1 MFSSPNRL
9 IKNNENQGNNI
20 SKSHKN
26 KKVIISNLFN
36 GKLRNKGMN
45 NLYKMYI
52 SKDFIEKIVSP
63 NKKYALYLPQVF
75 TRKKAKEKK
84 SNSDSLV
91 EPKSS

>member
-1 MFSSPNRL
+1 
-9 IKNNENQGNNI
+9 
-20 SKSHKN
+20 
-26 KKVIISNLFN
+26 
-36 GKLRNKGMN
+36 
-45 NLYKMYI
+45 MYI

-75 TRKKAKEKK
+75 TRKKVKEKK

>member
-36 GKLRNKGMN
+36 

-75 TRKKAKEKK
+75 TRKKVKEKK

-91 EPKSS
+91 EPKSSQ